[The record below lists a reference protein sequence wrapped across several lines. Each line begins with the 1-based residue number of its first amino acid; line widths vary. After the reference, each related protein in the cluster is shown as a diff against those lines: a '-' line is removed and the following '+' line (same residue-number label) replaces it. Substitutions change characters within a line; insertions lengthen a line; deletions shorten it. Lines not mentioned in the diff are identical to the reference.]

1 MNKPD
6 AGKVYLVGAGPG
18 DPGLITVK
26 GQKLL
31 ESCDVVVYDNL
42 IPDELIV
49 TLPAKIEKHYV
60 GKRGGKTCISQDE
73 INELLL
79 RLARDGKKVVRLK
92 GSDPIIFGRGG
103 EEARY
108 LKEHDIPF
116 EIIPGVTAAVAASA
130 YAGIPLT
137 DREKASFVIFATG
150 HKAKDKEISSVP
162 WRQIAGLPGGTLAIY
177 MGVSEIA
184 NITKE
189 LLDGG
194 MDASTPAAII
204 ERGTYPTSRTVISTL
219 GKLSDDAV
227 QNNIKS
233 PAVIFI
239 GRTIEFNKSMEW
251 MATRPLLG
259 KRVMV
264 TRPGH
269 QATPMYDL
277 LRSYGAEVLPYPT
290 IAIKEIID
298 ESGWKQLQECTSE
311 KKWLLFTSENGVEFF
326 LKQYLERHKDIRT
339 LSQYKIARMGFGT
352 LRALQKHRLG
362 EDYAPEKSS
371 SLALAEGLAA
381 QPGIKDSTVVRV
393 TGAMD
398 VDPVAK
404 ILETAGAEV
413 IPLIVYKATFS
424 YWPDEAKEKHFEYP
438 PDYIVFTSGRSVDG
452 FMVNLDKLE
461 LGRLLDTAK
470 IVSIG
475 RTTSKVIESYGL
487 KVDYEA
493 KFPSIESV
501 VDELAELAQ

>member
-1 MNKPD
+1 MTKPMT
-6 AGKVYLVGAGPG
+6 GKVFLVGAGPG

-26 GQKLL
+26 GQKIL

-49 TLPAKIEKHYV
+49 TLPKNIEKHYV
-60 GKRGGKTCISQDE
+60 GKRGGKICTSQNE
-73 INELLL
+73 INELLFK
-79 RLARDGKKVVRLK
+79 LARDGKTVVRLK

-103 EEARY
+103 EEARF
-108 LKEHDIPF
+108 LKKSDIPF

-137 DREKASFVIFATG
+137 DREKASFLTFATG
-150 HKAKDKEISSVP
+150 HKAGDKEISSVP
-162 WRQIAGLPGGTLAIY
+162 WRQIAALPGGTLAIY
-177 MGVSEIA
+177 MGVGEIS

-194 MDASTPAAII
+194 ADASTPAAII

-219 GKLSDDAV
+219 ERLPDDAV

-233 PAVIFI
+233 PAVIII
-239 GRTIEFNKSMEW
+239 GKTINLRKSMEW
-251 MATRPLLG
+251 MASRPLLG

-290 IAIKEIID
+290 IAIREIID
-298 ESGWKQLQECTSE
+298 ESGWKQLQECTSDN
-311 KKWLLFTSENGVEFF
+311 KWLLFTSENGVEYF
-326 LKQYLERHKDIRT
+326 LKQYLSRYNNIRT

-352 LRALQKHRLG
+352 LRALQNHHLG
-362 EDYAPEKSS
+362 DDYAPEKSS

-381 QPGIKDSTVVRV
+381 QPGIKDSTIVRV

-398 VDPVAK
+398 TDPVAK
-404 ILETAGAEV
+404 ILETAGAEAV
-413 IPLIVYKATFS
+413 PLVVYKSAFS
-424 YWPDEAKEKHFEYP
+424 YWPDEAKEKLFEYP

-452 FMVNLDKLE
+452 FMVNLDKQELE
-461 LGRLLDTAK
+461 RLIETAK

-475 RTTSKVIESYGL
+475 QTTSKVIESYGL

-493 KFPSIESV
+493 KVPSIESV
-501 VDELAELAQ
+501 VDELAEWAQ